1 MGASGELIRMMNY
14 IDDIAATLRRVS
26 GSLHLL
32 NEEEKRASL
41 NTCASPIPI
50 SFPSSGNWS
59 PRLSWMPEI
68 HTIAV
73 IGAGIMG
80 RGIAHAAALGGYRTI
95 LEDILPTTLRK
106 AETEIRANLD
116 KAVELGKVTPGEA
129 AQASQRLEYASS
141 VEQAAR
147 EADLVIEAVP
157 EEMESK
163 LEIFTLLDKVCRPT
177 TIIASNTSSLSIT
190 EISSVTYRAPKC
202 VGMHFF
208 NPVHKMKLLEIVRA
222 LETDDETL
230 AAAVEVGR
238 RMGKEVVVILKSPGF
253 ITSRIN
259 ALIGNEAFHML
270 QEGVASAEDIDKAV
284 KLGLNHPWAHLKWLT
299 SWAWIPA
306 FTFSNTSQDPRR
318 KISPRAPSGPVRQSR
333 PPRPQ
338 VRPRRVRLPRAAR
351 RAWRGREVTAT
362 KRRR

>member
-1 MGASGELIRMMNY
+1 MAE
-14 IDDIAATLRRVS
+14 V
-26 GSLHLL
+26 
-32 NEEEKRASL
+32 
-41 NTCASPIPI
+41 
-50 SFPSSGNWS
+50 
-59 PRLSWMPEI
+59 

-116 KAVELGKVTPGEA
+116 QAVELGKVTKAGAEEA
-129 AQASQRLEYASS
+129 LSRLEYASS

-177 TIIASNTSSLSIT
+177 TMIASNTSSLSIT
-190 EISSVTYRAPKC
+190 EISSVTYRAPRC

-222 LETDDETL
+222 LETNDETL
-230 AAAVEVGR
+230 AAAVEVGN
-238 RMGKEVVVILKSPGF
+238 RMRKEVVVIREAPGF

-259 ALIGNEAFHML
+259 ALIGNEAFYML
-270 QEGVASAEDIDKAV
+270 QEGVASPQDIDKAI
-284 KLGLNHPWAHLKWLT
+284 KLGLNHPMGPFEMVDLVGLDTRLHILEYLHKTLGEKFR
-299 SWAWIPA
+299 PA
-306 FTFSNTSQDPRR
+306 PLLVQYVKAGRLGR
-318 KISPRAPSGPVRQSR
+318 KSGRGVYDYPGHEPGRPTPPSD
-333 PPRPQ
+333 
-338 VRPRRVRLPRAAR
+338 
-351 RAWRGREVTAT
+351 
-362 KRRR
+362 KK